1 VLINLESGIQIFKS
15 ISKMNLPSKNKIVLG
30 TAGLAGI
37 WGPVNFAESEQTIH
51 YALEQGIYYFDTSP
65 AYADA
70 ESILGKALYTW
81 KGIKPFI
88 STKAGKLKADN
99 PDADTYDFSPAGLIR
114 SVSES
119 LETLKVSSIDV
130 LFLHDPTGLKLHEIQ
145 AAIDTLLEIK
155 SNGWA
160 KAIGIGGNYGVD
172 FNPYVSSKYFDH
184 FMGYNRFNIL
194 NQEALTNEYLALQN
208 QQINIWQASPL
219 YMGLL
224 GSKLETYIKEQPSW
238 IPASD
243 LQRAK
248 ELNAYCKK
256 TSVSISAMALHFVY
270 DNPLIH
276 KMVLGASN
284 FSELKQSLEWLN
296 DKTFLF
302 ENHSINFTVRM

>member
-1 VLINLESGIQIFKS
+1 MLINLESGIQIFKS

-119 LETLKVSSIDV
+119 LETLKISCIDV
-130 LFLHDPTGLKLHEIQ
+130 LFLHDPTGLKPDEIQ
-145 AAIDTLLEIK
+145 AAIDTLLDIK
-155 SNGWA
+155 SKGWA
-160 KAIGIGGNYGVD
+160 KQIGIGGNYGSD
-172 FNPYVSSKYFDH
+172 FTPYVSSKYFDH

-194 NQEALTNEYLALQN
+194 NQEALTNEYLTLQN

-238 IPASD
+238 IPARD

-270 DNPLIH
+270 DNPLIS

-296 DKTFLF
+296 DKAFLF

>member
-1 VLINLESGIQIFKS
+1 MS
-15 ISKMNLPSKNKIVLG
+15 LPSRDKIVLG

-37 WGPVNFAESEQTIH
+37 WGPVNFTESEQTIH

-119 LETLKVSSIDV
+119 LETLKISCIDV
-130 LFLHDPTGLKLHEIQ
+130 LFLHDPTGLKPDEIQ
-145 AAIDTLLEIK
+145 AAIDTLLDIK
-155 SNGWA
+155 SKGWA
-160 KAIGIGGNYGVD
+160 KQIGIGGNYGSD
-172 FNPYVSSKYFDH
+172 FTPYVSSKYFDH

-194 NQEALTNEYLALQN
+194 NQEALTNEYLTLQN

-270 DNPLIH
+270 DNPLIS

-296 DKTFLF
+296 DKALIST
-302 ENHSINFTVRM
+302 NHIPDFTI

>member
-1 VLINLESGIQIFKS
+1 MI
-15 ISKMNLPSKNKIVLG
+15 LPSRNKIVLG

-51 YALEQGIYYFDTSP
+51 YALEQGIYHFDTSP

-119 LETLKVSSIDV
+119 LETLKVGCIDV
-130 LFLHDPTGLKLHEIQ
+130 LFLHDPTGLKSHEIQ
-145 AAIDTLLEIK
+145 AAIDTLIEIK
-155 SNGWA
+155 AKGWA
-160 KAIGIGGNYGVD
+160 KAIGIGGNYGAD
-172 FNPYVSSKYFDH
+172 FTSYVSSKYFDH

-194 NQEALTNEYLALQN
+194 NQEALTNEYLTLQN

-224 GSKLETYIKEQPSW
+224 GSKLETYIKEHPSW
-238 IPASD
+238 IPQTHI
-243 LQRAK
+243 QRAI
-248 ELNAYCKK
+248 ELNEYCNR
-256 TSVSISAMALHFVY
+256 TTVSISALALHFVY
-270 DNPLIH
+270 DNPLIY

-284 FSELKQSLEWLN
+284 FSELKQSLDWLD
-296 DKTFLF
+296 DKTFISA
-302 ENHSINFTVRM
+302 NHTLNFTE

>member
-1 VLINLESGIQIFKS
+1 MI
-15 ISKMNLPSKNKIVLG
+15 LPSRNKIVLG

-37 WGPVNFAESEQTIH
+37 WGPVNFTESEQTIH
-51 YALEQGIYYFDTSP
+51 YALEQGIYHFDTSP

-81 KGIKPFI
+81 KGKTPFI

-119 LETLKVSSIDV
+119 LESLKISCIDV
-130 LFLHDPTGLKLHEIQ
+130 LFLHDPTGLKSDEIQ

-155 SNGWA
+155 SKGWA
-160 KAIGIGGNYGVD
+160 KQIGIGGNYGSD
-172 FNPYVSSKYFDH
+172 FTPYVSSKYFDH

-194 NQEALTNEYLALQN
+194 NQEALTNEYLTLQN

-238 IPASD
+238 IPVRD
-243 LQRAK
+243 IQRAK

-256 TSVSISAMALHFVY
+256 TSVSISSLALHYVFN
-270 DNPLIH
+270 NPAIN

-284 FSELKQSLEWLN
+284 LSELKQSLDWLD
-296 DKTFLF
+296 DKTFISA
-302 ENHSINFTVRM
+302 NHTLNFTV

>member
-1 VLINLESGIQIFKS
+1 MS
-15 ISKMNLPSKNKIVLG
+15 LPSRDKIVLG

-37 WGPVNFAESEQTIH
+37 WGPVNFEESEQTIH
-51 YALEQGIYYFDTSP
+51 YALEQGIYHFDTSP

-99 PDADTYDFSPAGLIR
+99 PDADTYDFSTAGLIR

-119 LETLKVSSIDV
+119 LETLKVGCIDV
-130 LFLHDPTGLKLHEIQ
+130 LFLHDPTGLKSHEIQ
-145 AAIDTLLEIK
+145 AAIDTLIEIK
-155 SNGWA
+155 AKGWA
-160 KAIGIGGNYGVD
+160 KAIGIGGNYGAD
-172 FNPYVSSKYFDH
+172 FMPYVSSKYFDH

-194 NQEALTNEYLALQN
+194 NQDALTNEYVALQD

-238 IPASD
+238 IPARD
-243 LQRAK
+243 IQRAK

-256 TSVSISAMALHFVY
+256 TSVSISALALHFVY
-270 DNPLIH
+270 ENPLIY

-284 FSELKQSLEWLN
+284 FSELKQSLDWLD
-296 DKTFLF
+296 DKALIST
-302 ENHSINFTVRM
+302 NQIPDFTI

>member
-1 VLINLESGIQIFKS
+1 MINLESVIQIFKLTF
-15 ISKMNLPSKNKIVLG
+15 KMSLPSRDKIVLG

-37 WGPVNFAESEQTIH
+37 WGPVNFEESEQTIH
-51 YALEQGIYYFDTSP
+51 YALEQGIYHFDTSP

-119 LETLKVSSIDV
+119 LETLKVGCIDV
-130 LFLHDPTGLKLHEIQ
+130 LFLHDPTGLKSHEIQ
-145 AAIDTLLEIK
+145 AAIDTLIEIK
-155 SNGWA
+155 AKGWA
-160 KAIGIGGNYGVD
+160 KAIGIGGNYGAD
-172 FNPYVSSKYFDH
+172 FMPYVSSKYFDH

-194 NQEALTNEYLALQN
+194 NQDALTNEYVALQD

-238 IPASD
+238 IPARD

-256 TSVSISAMALHFVY
+256 TSVSISALALHFVY
-270 DNPLIH
+270 ENPLIY

-284 FSELKQSLEWLN
+284 FSELMQSLDWLD
-296 DKTFLF
+296 DKALIST
-302 ENHSINFTVRM
+302 NQIPDFTI

>member
-1 VLINLESGIQIFKS
+1 MS
-15 ISKMNLPSKNKIVLG
+15 LPSRDKIVLG

-37 WGPVNFAESEQTIH
+37 WGPVNFEESEQTIH
-51 YALEQGIYYFDTSP
+51 YALEQGIYHFDTSP

-99 PDADTYDFSPAGLIR
+99 PDAYTYD
-114 SVSES
+114 SES
-119 LETLKVSSIDV
+119 LETLKVGSIDV
-130 LFLHDPTGLKLHEIQ
+130 LFLHDPTGLKSHEIQ
-145 AAIDTLLEIK
+145 AAIDTLIEIK
-155 SNGWA
+155 AKGWA
-160 KAIGIGGNYGVD
+160 KAIGIGGNYGAD
-172 FNPYVSSKYFDH
+172 FMPYVSSKYFDH

-194 NQEALTNEYLALQN
+194 NQDALTNEYVALQD

-238 IPASD
+238 IPARD

-256 TSVSISAMALHFVY
+256 TSVSISALALHFVY
-270 DNPLIH
+270 ENPLIY

-284 FSELKQSLEWLN
+284 FSELKQSLDWLD
-296 DKTFLF
+296 DKALIST
-302 ENHSINFTVRM
+302 NQIPDFTI

>member
-15 ISKMNLPSKNKIVLG
+15 TFKMSLPSRDKIVLG

-37 WGPVNFAESEQTIH
+37 WGPVNFTESEQTIH
-51 YALEQGIYYFDTSP
+51 YALEQGIYHFDTSP

-81 KGIKPFI
+81 KGKTPFI

-119 LETLKVSSIDV
+119 LETLKISCIDV
-130 LFLHDPTGLKLHEIQ
+130 LFLHDPTGLKSHEIQ
-145 AAIDTLLEIK
+145 AAIDTLIEIK
-155 SNGWA
+155 AKGWA
-160 KAIGIGGNYGVD
+160 KAIGIGGNYGAD
-172 FNPYVSSKYFDH
+172 FTTYVSSKYFDH

-194 NQEALTNEYLALQN
+194 NQEALTNEYLTLQN

-224 GSKLETYIKEQPSW
+224 GSKLETYIKEHPSW
-238 IPASD
+238 IPQAHI
-243 LQRAK
+243 QRAI
-248 ELNAYCKK
+248 ELNEYCKK
-256 TSVSISAMALHFVY
+256 TTVSISALALHFVY
-270 DNPLIH
+270 DNPLIY

-284 FSELKQSLEWLN
+284 FTELKQSLDWLD
-296 DKTFLF
+296 DKTFISA
-302 ENHSINFTVRM
+302 NHTLNFTV